1 MSEKKT
7 CPKCGN
13 ELPLDAPAG
22 VCPKCLLEAG
32 LLPEVPEAMN
42 SANDVTLPPVAL
54 DNSNYQTLPPTVR
67 DDVETP
73 TSPAPGTKI
82 RYFGDYELLSEI
94 ARGGMGVPRI

>member
-54 DNSNYQTLPPTVR
+54 DNSNYQILPPTVR
-67 DDVETP
+67 DDVETQP
-73 TSPAPGTKI
+73 RLHLEQRFATSAITNC
-82 RYFGDYELLSEI
+82 
-94 ARGGMGVPRI
+94 